1 MGSGSQ
7 WTADNY
13 VRFVKYYAGNV
24 VLVRGLRGATADLT
38 WRFGPVSRLRFHR
51 PASFLPH
58 RLRPAALRLP
68 DDNGYAI
75 HPPEALRAANRKTG
89 IVMPEIQNQNHPANS
104 STLYADAKFL
114 RGLSAAYNEYLA
126 DPTLAD
132 AILDRLVHQAHKLDL
147 KGESLRK
154 NKATDSLG

>member
-1 MGSGSQ
+1 MGNYGQ
-7 WTADNY
+7 WTADND

-24 VLVRGLRGATADLT
+24 VLVRGLRGAATDLT

-75 HPPEALRAANRKTG
+75 HLPKALRAANRKTG
-89 IVMPEIQNQNHPANS
+89 IYMPVIQKQKS
-104 STLYADAKFL
+104 RQFKFFL
-114 RGLSAAYNEYLA
+114 C
-126 DPTLAD
+126 
-132 AILDRLVHQAHKLDL
+132 
-147 KGESLRK
+147 
-154 NKATDSLG
+154 